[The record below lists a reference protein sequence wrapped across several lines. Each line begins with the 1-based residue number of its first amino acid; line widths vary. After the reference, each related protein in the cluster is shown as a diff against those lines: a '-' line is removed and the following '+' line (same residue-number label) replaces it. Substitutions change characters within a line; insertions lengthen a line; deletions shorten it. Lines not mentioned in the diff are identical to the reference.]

1 MNISLKY
8 GNALKTCHIDDRI
21 RTEFLIPPNGAP
33 VPSLPQALKVS
44 LKNPVDSPPLRDLI
58 SPNDRITIVVPDKTR
73 QAILDRILPHLLDYL
88 AQLGV
93 GQKAVTVLF
102 ANGTHQKQSDA
113 EMEQLVGP
121 QIWKNIR
128 VIQHDARDDN
138 SLEHVTTTTRGTR
151 ITLNRNVIDTD
162 RVITVGS
169 ILHHYFAGFG
179 GGPKLLVPGVAGYET
194 AQRNHSYTIDGT
206 GSFHTACRDGNI
218 GTNPV
223 YQDIAEAVRAI
234 PNVFSINI
242 VLDASDRP
250 TAVISGDC
258 VASHRR
264 ASQKASEL
272 YEVPIGEQA
281 DVVLVSPGG
290 TPRDTTF
297 IQSHKAIHHAFYAV
311 KPGGTIIT
319 VAACNDGIG
328 SSTFLQWFEVPFKS
342 LGEKLLS
349 SYSLN
354 GHTALSL
361 RTKLNRNGISLVSDL
376 EETTVSYMGIVPLL
390 SLQSAVERI
399 LDDLSGSP
407 LVFVLPYGA
416 LTVPVVDA

>member
-8 GNALKTCHIDDRI
+8 GNALKSCHIDDRI

-44 LKNPVDSPPLRDLI
+44 LKNPVDSPPLRELV

-73 QAILDRILPHLLDYL
+73 QSILDRLLPLLLDYL
-88 AQLGV
+88 GHLGV
-93 GQKAVTVLF
+93 DNEKVTVLF
-102 ANGTHQKQSDA
+102 ANGTHQKQTDA

-121 QIWKNIR
+121 QVWKNIR
-128 VIQHDARDDN
+128 VIQHDAHDDDV
-138 SLEHVTTTTRGTR
+138 LEYVTTTTRGTR
-151 ITLNRNVIDTD
+151 VTLNRNVIDTD

-206 GSFHTACRDGNI
+206 GSFHPACRDGNI
-218 GTNPV
+218 DTNPV
-223 YQDIAEAVRAI
+223 YRDIAEAVSAI

-242 VLDASDRP
+242 VLDAADRP

-272 YEVPIGEQA
+272 YEVPVKEQG

-311 KPGGTIIT
+311 KSGGTIIA

-328 SSTFLQWFEVPFKS
+328 SSTFLQWFGVPFTS
-342 LGEKLLS
+342 LGDKLLTA
-349 SYSLN
+349 YSLN

-361 RTKLNRNGISLVSDL
+361 RTKLNRSGISLLSEL
-376 EETTVSYMGIVPLL
+376 EETTVSYMGIVPVA
-390 SLQSAVERI
+390 SLQTAVERI
-399 LDDLSGSP
+399 LNDLPGSP
-407 LVFVLPYGA
+407 LVYVLPYGA
-416 LTVPVVDA
+416 LTVPAVRT